1 MERRFLALVAIAALA
16 ACTPPAGEPEEPP
29 PEAGADVQAEDP
41 VADPEPSSPAA
52 IPACDDLLTGA
63 ELTHYFGDDAASAEL
78 LDTPTNWGPPAEHMA
93 DDALRPLLQQ
103 AADSRSCTW
112 GMPATDNFFTVIIAP
127 LTADLA
133 DQVDGAISSQGYP
146 EMQPPTRGFS
156 FNDDDSASTGVHLVE
171 GDVWFVLQGGPGSIN
186 ADDAQRHGFATIL
199 NAVADVTLG

>member
-29 PEAGADVQAEDP
+29 PAADADIQAEDP

-112 GMPATDNFFTVIIAP
+112 G
-127 LTADLA
+127 
-133 DQVDGAISSQGYP
+133 
-146 EMQPPTRGFS
+146 
-156 FNDDDSASTGVHLVE
+156 
-171 GDVWFVLQGGPGSIN
+171 
-186 ADDAQRHGFATIL
+186 
-199 NAVADVTLG
+199 